1 MNITAVGI
9 DLAKNVFHVHGVD
22 ERGGVVI
29 KKKLNRNQILDFVR
43 NLPQTLIGLE
53 ACGGAHYWGR
63 EFRACGHEVRM
74 MAPQFV
80 KPYVKANKN
89 DMADAEAICE
99 AVTRPNMRFVGIKEV
114 EQQEVLMIHRIRSR
128 LVRQRTALSNEIRG
142 LLMEFGV
149 TIPQG
154 IWSVKKFLKEE
165 EFECKGKVTA
175 FAVRAF
181 KELKEEFFEINRRVE
196 GHDKTINQ
204 MAKSHPICVQLMT
217 IPGVGPITA
226 TAAMASVGEAK
237 HFKNGRQFAAW
248 LGLVPRQN
256 STGGKQRLL
265 GISKRGDKYLR
276 ALLIHGARAVSRYA
290 TAKTDR
296 LSVWVAKLMEKKG
309 VNKASV
315 AYANKIARA
324 MWVILSGKDN
334 AYKTFEVVQS
344 S

>member
-154 IWSVKKFLKEE
+154 IWSVQAVPKLFI
-165 EFECKGKVTA
+165 EFSKSPILSLVRNTQKRVEYGKVSRIT
-175 FAVRAF
+175 
-181 KELKEEFFEINRRVE
+181 KP
-196 GHDKTINQ
+196 
-204 MAKSHPICVQLMT
+204 KSAQPIS
-217 IPGVGPITA
+217 IEPG
-226 TAAMASVGEAK
+226 
-237 HFKNGRQFAAW
+237 
-248 LGLVPRQN
+248 
-256 STGGKQRLL
+256 
-265 GISKRGDKYLR
+265 
-276 ALLIHGARAVSRYA
+276 
-290 TAKTDR
+290 
-296 LSVWVAKLMEKKG
+296 
-309 VNKASV
+309 
-315 AYANKIARA
+315 
-324 MWVILSGKDN
+324 
-334 AYKTFEVVQS
+334 
-344 S
+344 